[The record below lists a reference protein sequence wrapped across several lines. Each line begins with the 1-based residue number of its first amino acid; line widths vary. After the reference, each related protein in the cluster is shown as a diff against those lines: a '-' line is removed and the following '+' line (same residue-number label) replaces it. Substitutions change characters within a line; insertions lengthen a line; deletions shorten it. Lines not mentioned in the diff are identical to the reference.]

1 MTGRQR
7 VLALLDGHPVDHLP
21 LMPITMMFAAA
32 IAEVKYRDYVT
43 DYRVLCQAQ
52 VATSRKFGFDHVSV
66 ISDPAR
72 DASDLGAEIA
82 WFDNQPPAIVE
93 DRSLLADKS
102 KLGGLSAPA
111 PLAAKRMLDRVQAV
125 AWLHR
130 YAGREKIV
138 EGWVEGPCAMAAD
151 LRGINALM
159 LDFTDDP
166 DFVHDLV
173 QFVVDMELGFAQ
185 AQVDAGADIIGVG
198 DAASSLISPK
208 MYHEFVYRQAKRL
221 IGGIHDMGARVRLHI
236 CGRTRQIFP
245 HMARLGADIVDL
257 DSMAPLDEARREMG
271 SSQVLLGNVDPVRV
285 LHDGTPQTVRTAFAE
300 CHYLAGPRYI
310 VGAGCEIPPGTPD
323 ANVLAM
329 SQYAR
334 AHQPSQ
340 FD

>member
-32 IAEVKYRDYVT
+32 TAEVKYRDYVS
-43 DYRVLCQAQ
+43 DHRVLGQAQ

-72 DASDLGAEIA
+72 EASDLGAEIA
-82 WFDNQPPAIVE
+82 WFDDQPPAIVE
-93 DRSLLADKS
+93 DRALLADKTR
-102 KLGGLSAPA
+102 LAGLSVPA
-111 PLAAKRMLDRVQAV
+111 PLAGKRMLDRVQGV
-125 AWLHR
+125 TWLRR

-151 LRGINALM
+151 LRGVNTLM
-159 LDFTDDP
+159 LDLVDDP
-166 DFVHDLV
+166 DFVRNLFE
-173 QFVVDMELGFAQ
+173 FVVQMELGFAG
-185 AQVDAGADIIGVG
+185 AQVEAGADIIGVG
-198 DAASSLISPK
+198 DAASSLIGPDL
-208 MYHEFVYRQAKRL
+208 YHQLVFPYERRL
-221 IGGIHDMGARVRLHI
+221 ISGIQDMGARVRLHI
-236 CGRTRQIFP
+236 CGRTRQIFSD
-245 HMARLGADIVDL
+245 MGRLNADIVDL

-271 SSQVLLGNVDPVRV
+271 PSQVLLGNVDPVRV
-285 LHDGTPQTVRTAFAE
+285 LRDGTPETVKSAFSE
-300 CHYLAGPRYI
+300 CHYQAGSHYV

-334 AHQPSQ
+334 VHTPNP
-340 FD
+340 